1 MKKRSLG
8 ILVFCLLLFGLCGT
22 AFAAEKTKSP
32 YYITV
37 NLTANV
43 VTVYEKDT
51 AGNYTV
57 PIKAFRCSG
66 GTIAPKGHFGR
77 VRNTNGAHYTG
88 MCGGSMPHALR
99 GRISFI
105 LYLILKRTKPHWNM
119 MNSTNWGQLHPQGA
133 SA

>member
-32 YYITV
+32 YCITV

-43 VTVYEKDT
+43 VTVYEKDA

-66 GTIAPKGHFGR
+66 GTDTPKGHSER
-77 VRNTNGAHYTG
+77 VRNTNGVHYTG

-99 GRISFI
+99 GHISFI
-105 LYLILKRTKPHWNM
+105 LCLILKRTKPHWNM
-119 MNSTNWGQLHPQGA
+119 MNSTNWGQLHLQGA

>member
-43 VTVYEKDT
+43 VTVYEKDA

-66 GTIAPKGHFGR
+66 GTDTPE
-77 VRNTNGAHYTG
+77 AHIPHPFSSTG
-88 MCGGSMPHALR
+88 KDNAAGGICSPLP
-99 GRISFI
+99 
-105 LYLILKRTKPHWNM
+105 LL
-119 MNSTNWGQLHPQGA
+119 
-133 SA
+133 

>member
-22 AFAAEKTKSP
+22 AFAAEKTKRMRREIIP
-32 YYITV
+32 FPLRRFDAAAARI
-37 NLTANV
+37 
-43 VTVYEKDT
+43 
-51 AGNYTV
+51 
-57 PIKAFRCSG
+57 P
-66 GTIAPKGHFGR
+66 PKGHSGR
-77 VRNTNGAHYTG
+77 VRNTNGAHYMG

-99 GRISFI
+99 DRISFI

>member
-1 MKKRSLG
+1 MKERSLG

-43 VTVYEKDT
+43 VTVYEKDA
-51 AGNYTV
+51 AGNY
-57 PIKAFRCSG
+57 
-66 GTIAPKGHFGR
+66 
-77 VRNTNGAHYTG
+77 TNGAHYTG
-88 MCGGSMPHALR
+88 MCGGSTPHALR
-99 GRISFI
+99 DRISFI

>member
-43 VTVYEKDT
+43 VTVYEKDA

-66 GTIAPKGHFGR
+66 GTDTPEGTFRTSAKYEWR
-77 VRNTNGAHYTG
+77 
-88 MCGGSMPHALR
+88 ALY
-99 GRISFI
+99 G
-105 LYLILKRTKPHWNM
+105 NV
-119 MNSTNWGQLHPQGA
+119 WGQYATRITGTVSL
-133 SA
+133 SFCTLF

>member
-66 GTIAPKGHFGR
+66 GTDTPRRDIPDECEIRMAR
-77 VRNTNGAHYTG
+77 IIWECVGAVCHTHYG
-88 MCGGSMPHALR
+88 AVSL
-99 GRISFI
+99 SFCT
-105 LYLILKRTKPHWNM
+105 LF
-119 MNSTNWGQLHPQGA
+119 
-133 SA
+133 

>member
-43 VTVYEKDT
+43 VTVYEKDA

-66 GTIAPKGHFGR
+66 GTDTPEGTFRTSAKY
-77 VRNTNGAHYTG
+77 AHYMG

-99 GRISFI
+99 DRISFI
-105 LYLILKRTKPHWNM
+105 LCLIMKRTKPHWNM

-133 SA
+133 SV

>member
-43 VTVYEKDT
+43 VTVYEKDA

-66 GTIAPKGHFGR
+66 GTDTPEQIGDNCIRR
-77 VRNTNGAHYTG
+77 VHPSDGAG
-88 MCGGSMPHALR
+88 CKMDL
-99 GRISFI
+99 
-105 LYLILKRTKPHWNM
+105 
-119 MNSTNWGQLHPQGA
+119 
-133 SA
+133 